1 MPSSP
6 LTPCPRQAKEP
17 VAPAPA
23 PPPKETREHVRSNVL
38 LSKNLPPHYLQSCA
52 ATFGQAV
59 ADIAVQV
66 SLFRLFPF
74 SNPPHPHPH
83 PPRTE
88 SSPYRG
94 CPARLRI

>member
-6 LTPCPRQAKEP
+6 LTPCPRQAKVP

-66 SLFRLFPF
+66 SVLSALFAHPRPL
-74 SNPPHPHPH
+74 SPPPCSAG
-83 PPRTE
+83 R
-88 SSPYRG
+88 
-94 CPARLRI
+94 A